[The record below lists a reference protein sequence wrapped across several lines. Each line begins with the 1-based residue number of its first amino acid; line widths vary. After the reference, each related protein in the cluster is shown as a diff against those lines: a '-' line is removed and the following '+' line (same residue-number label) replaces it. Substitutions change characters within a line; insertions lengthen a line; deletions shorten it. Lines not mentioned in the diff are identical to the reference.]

1 MNNGYYRQDSY
12 ETAYMPVQNNIP
24 SMPIEPNNS
33 ESKYQYAEAVINSN
47 IGRKASIHMSF
58 PDSIEWRDKIFNG
71 IIEASGKDYILIKDE
86 QNKQFLLWNIYI
98 NFIEFND

>member
-12 ETAYMPVQNNIP
+12 EPAYMPVQNNMP
-24 SMPIEPNNS
+24 SMPIEPSNS